1 MASSYPPPFEGSA
14 EVKEGFLC
22 PLCLKD
28 LQSFYQLQD
37 HYEEEHSG
45 DSHHVGGQIKSLVQ
59 KAKKAKDKLLKRD
72 GDERTETSYESF
84 YCGGVDPYMWEP
96 QELGATR
103 SHLDLFKKHRAA
115 RIDHYVIEVNK
126 RIIRLEKLT
135 SFDRTNMDAGKIR
148 ALEKSVVPWVSDHDV
163 PFCPDCGG
171 KFNIR
176 NRRHHCRLC
185 GSIMCRKCMEFVP
198 LPLACK
204 LTSSTREALFVPGS
218 PGKGGSPSAGG
229 PAAPQQQL
237 PRRGSISSLS
247 SVSSV
252 LEEKDEDRIRC
263 CRHCMEALLRHQHKL
278 EEKDHVPDIVKLYER
293 LRICMDKVDEKA
305 PEYIRMAESLHAGEI
320 TYNLET
326 AGVLRME
333 VQKYYEHI
341 DALSKKILT
350 LGMKDDV
357 QPHQRTLQLQRMVRY
372 SATLFVQE
380 KLLGLMSLPTKE
392 KYLELKEK
400 RKVEQEKRIQQER
413 LAALESQK
421 RHSEIDKNR
430 TTLNANGDALRPAG
444 GPRMTKAGGWLPLS
458 DTAHS
463 RSREL
468 DDPLLQQIDNIESFL
483 KQARAA
489 NRTDEIAMLE
499 ENLRQLQDEFDAQ
512 QTSRAIELSQQL
524 ADEESLQQSQIQY
537 LQKKKLEGKMPIRA
551 QTLDFGEVRNA
562 AERTEK
568 EFDSRE
574 NLNASPVLSTL
585 LKTQSIK
592 SFPRLPGNSP
602 PLQRD
607 ERAPTPPA
615 GETQNSSGT
624 ASLNPF
630 DEADSTPIEEDP
642 TNPFSEE
649 IQKEHSQV
657 LSTQNKEYNPF
668 EDEEDEEKE
677 GNNSGSGNPFED
689 EDDNGNDNQGN
700 PFKTPNKT
708 LNKTPAAS
716 TNPFDNDH
724 NEGPATDDIIE
735 EELLLQQID
744 NIRAYIFDAKLS
756 GRTDEVELLSQNLRE
771 LQRTLQQQKRKTH

>member
-1 MASSYPPPFEGSA
+1 MASSYAPPFEGSA

-45 DSHHVGGQIKSLVQ
+45 DNRHVGGQIKSLVQ
-59 KAKKAKDKLLKRD
+59 KAKKATDKLLKRD

-84 YCGGVDPYMWEP
+84 YYGGVDPYMWEP

-135 SFDRTNMDAGKIR
+135 SFDRTNMDGGKIR
-148 ALEKSVVPWVSDHDV
+148 ALEKSVVPWVNDQDV

-198 LPLACK
+198 LPMAYK
-204 LTSSTREALFVPGS
+204 LTSGTREALYVPGS
-218 PGKGGSPSAGG
+218 PGKAGSPGAGG
-229 PAAPQQQL
+229 PVAPQQQL

-263 CRHCMEALLRHQHKL
+263 CRHCMDALLRHQHKL

-293 LRICMDKVDEKA
+293 LRMCMEKVDEKA
-305 PEYIRMAESLHAGEI
+305 PEYIRMAESLNAGET

-326 AGVLRME
+326 ASGLRLE

-350 LGMKDDV
+350 LGLKDEV
-357 QPHQRTLQLQRMVRY
+357 QPHPKSVQLQRMVRY

-392 KYLELKEK
+392 KYEELKEK
-400 RKVEQEKRIQQER
+400 RREEQEKRIQQER
-413 LAALESQK
+413 QAALEAQK
-421 RHSEIDKNR
+421 RRSAIEKNR
-430 TTLNANGDALRPAG
+430 PILSANGDAPRPAP
-444 GPRMTKAGGWLPLS
+444 GPRMTKAGGWLPSS
-458 DTAHS
+458 DTLHTH
-463 RSREL
+463 RQEL
-468 DDPLLQQIDNIESFL
+468 DDPLLQQINNIESFL
-483 KQARAA
+483 RQARAA

-512 QTSRAIELSQQL
+512 QTSRAIEMSQRL
-524 ADEESLQQSQIQY
+524 AEEESLQQSQIQY
-537 LQKKKLEGKMPIRA
+537 LQQKELESKMHTRNRS
-551 QTLDFGEVRNA
+551 LDFGEGKNV
-562 AERTEK
+562 EDGEK
-568 EFDSRE
+568 ECNSRE
-574 NLNASPVLSTL
+574 DLSASPVLSPL

-607 ERAPTPPA
+607 ECTPSPPA
-615 GETQNSSGT
+615 GEAQNSSTT

-630 DEADSTPIEEDP
+630 EDEDATPVEDP
-642 TNPFSEE
+642 MNPFSDE
-649 IQKEHSQV
+649 IQKEQSQT
-657 LSTQNKEYNPF
+657 SNQNNKEYNPF
-668 EDEEDEEKE
+668 EEEEDEEND
-677 GNNSGSGNPFED
+677 GTPRNPFED
-689 EDDNGNDNQGN
+689 DIDGDDKGN
-700 PFKTPNKT
+700 PFKESPSKS
-708 LNKTPAAS
+708 PAAS
-716 TNPFDNDH
+716 TNPFDEDDDD
-724 NEGPATDDIIE
+724 GPAMDDIIE

-744 NIRAYIFDAKLS
+744 NIRAYIFDAKLN
-756 GRTDEVELLSQNLRE
+756 GRTDEVELLSQNLKE
-771 LQRTLQQQKRKTH
+771 LYCTLQEQKRKKH

>member
-84 YCGGVDPYMWEP
+84 YYGGVDPYMWEP

-185 GSIMCRKCMEFVP
+185 GSIMCRKCMDFVP

-305 PEYIRMAESLHAGEI
+305 PEYIRMHLKEMVTKPL
-320 TYNLET
+320 
-326 AGVLRME
+326 
-333 VQKYYEHI
+333 
-341 DALSKKILT
+341 LT
-350 LGMKDDV
+350 LGTVRFPME
-357 QPHQRTLQLQRMVRY
+357 QCLLLLPFSFFHLQ
-372 SATLFVQE
+372 
-380 KLLGLMSLPTKE
+380 
-392 KYLELKEK
+392 
-400 RKVEQEKRIQQER
+400 
-413 LAALESQK
+413 AALESQK

-562 AERTEK
+562 AECTEK

-716 TNPFDNDH
+716 TNPFDDDH

>member
-1 MASSYPPPFEGSA
+1 MASGYPPPFEGPA

-45 DSHHVGGQIKSLVQ
+45 DNRHVGGQIKSLVQ

-72 GDERTETSYESF
+72 GDERTSYESF
-84 YCGGVDPYMWEP
+84 YYGGVDPYMWEP

-148 ALEKSVVPWVSDHDV
+148 ALEKSVVPWVNDQDV

-198 LPLACK
+198 LPLAYK
-204 LTSSTREALFVPGS
+204 LTSGTREALCVPGS
-218 PGKGGSPSAGG
+218 PGKGGSPGAGG
-229 PAAPQQQL
+229 PVAPQQL
-237 PRRGSISSLS
+237 SRRGSITSLS

-263 CRHCMEALLRHQHKL
+263 CSHCMEALLRHQHKL

-293 LRICMDKVDEKA
+293 LRMCMDKVDEKA
-305 PEYIRMAESLHAGEI
+305 PEYIRMAESLNAGET

-326 AGVLRME
+326 AGGLRLE

-350 LGMKDDV
+350 LGLKDEV
-357 QPHQRTLQLQRMVRY
+357 QPHPKTLQLQRMVRY

-392 KYLELKEK
+392 KYEELKEK
-400 RKVEQEKRIQQER
+400 RREEQEKRLQQER
-413 LAALESQK
+413 QAALEAQK
-421 RHSEIDKNR
+421 RRSEIEKNR
-430 TTLNANGDALRPAG
+430 PTLSANGDAPRPSL
-444 GPRMTKAGGWLPLS
+444 GPRMTKAGGWLPSS
-458 DTAHS
+458 DAVHS
-463 RSREL
+463 RSRES

-483 KQARAA
+483 RQARAA

-512 QTSRAIELSQQL
+512 QTSRAIELSQRL
-524 ADEESLQQSQIQY
+524 AEEESLQQSQLQY
-537 LQKKKLEGKMPIRA
+537 LEQRELESKTHTRVHS
-551 QTLDFGEVRNA
+551 LDFGEGKK
-562 AERTEK
+562 AEEQRET
-568 EFDSRE
+568 DSGSRE
-574 NLNASPVLSTL
+574 DLNEIPVLSPQF
-585 LKTQSIK
+585 KTQSIR

-602 PLQRD
+602 PMQRE
-607 ERAPTPPA
+607 ERTPTPPA
-615 GETQNSSGT
+615 GETLNSTNT

-630 DEADSTPIEEDP
+630 DEEDATPLEEDP
-642 TNPFSEE
+642 MNPFSEE
-649 IQKEHSQV
+649 IQKEHIQV
-657 LSTQNKEYNPF
+657 SNRKDTEYNPF
-668 EDEEDEEKE
+668 EDEEDDAKAGKE
-677 GNNSGSGNPFED
+677 SASRNPFED
-689 EDDNGNDNQGN
+689 DIDDDDKGN
-700 PFKTPNKT
+700 PFKETSNKT
-708 LNKTPAAS
+708 LASS
-716 TNPFDNDH
+716 TNPFDEDDD
-724 NEGPATDDIIE
+724 GPSMNDIIE

-744 NIRAYIFDAKLS
+744 NIRAYIFDAKQS

-771 LQRTLQQQKRKTH
+771 LQCTLQEQKRKTH

>member
-1 MASSYPPPFEGSA
+1 MASGYPPPFEGSA

-45 DSHHVGGQIKSLVQ
+45 DNRHVGGQIKSLVQ
-59 KAKKAKDKLLKRD
+59 KAIKAKDKLLKRD

-84 YCGGVDPYMWEP
+84 YYGGVDPYMWEP

-148 ALEKSVVPWVSDHDV
+148 ALEKSVVPWVSDQDV

-198 LPLACK
+198 LPLAYK
-204 LTSSTREALFVPGS
+204 LTSSTREALCVPGS
-218 PGKGGSPSAGG
+218 PGKGGSPGAGG
-229 PAAPQQQL
+229 PVVQQL

-263 CRHCMEALLRHQHKL
+263 CSHCMDALLRHQHKL

-293 LRICMDKVDEKA
+293 LRMCMEKVDEKA
-305 PEYIRMAESLHAGEI
+305 PEYIRMAESLNAGET

-326 AGVLRME
+326 AGGLRLE

-350 LGMKDDV
+350 LGLKDEV
-357 QPHQRTLQLQRMVRY
+357 QPHPKTLQLQRMVRY

-392 KYLELKEK
+392 TYEELKEK
-400 RKVEQEKRIQQER
+400 RREEQEKRIQQER
-413 LAALESQK
+413 QAALEAQK
-421 RHSEIDKNR
+421 RRSEMEKNR
-430 TTLNANGDALRPAG
+430 PILTANGDAPRPAQ
-444 GPRMTKAGGWLPLS
+444 GPRMTKAGGWLPSS
-458 DTAHS
+458 DAVHS

-483 KQARAA
+483 RQARAA

-512 QTSRAIELSQQL
+512 QTSRAIELSQRL
-524 ADEESLQQSQIQY
+524 AEEESLQQSQLHY
-537 LQKKKLEGKMPIRA
+537 LEQRELESKLHTKERS
-551 QTLDFGEVRNA
+551 LDFGEEKNV
-562 AERTEK
+562 EEHGVTESNSK
-568 EFDSRE
+568 ED
-574 NLNASPVLSTL
+574 LNVSPVLSPL

-607 ERAPTPPA
+607 ERTPTPPA
-615 GETQNSSGT
+615 GETLNSST
-624 ASLNPF
+624 SASLNPF
-630 DEADSTPIEEDP
+630 DEDATPVEEDP

-649 IQKEHSQV
+649 IQKEHSQA
-657 LSTQNKEYNPF
+657 SSRKNKEYNPF
-668 EDEEDEEKE
+668 EDEEDQERE
-677 GNNSGSGNPFED
+677 GKDSASRNPFED
-689 EDDNGNDNQGN
+689 DIDDDDKGN
-700 PFKTPNKT
+700 PFKETSNQ
-708 LNKTPAAS
+708 TPAAS
-716 TNPFDNDH
+716 TNPFDEDDD
-724 NEGPATDDIIE
+724 GPAMDDIIE

-771 LQRTLQQQKRKTH
+771 LQSTLQEQKRKTH